1 MERVLIVDDETVLCT
16 LFEMMLREEGF
27 ETKSVGSAEKALEL
41 IDSGESFDLIL
52 TDIMMPEMNGLQFLK
67 VLREREIATPVIAMT
82 GAAPGISSDQIRD
95 NFNGFLK
102 KPFTNKE
109 LVLTVKASLIFLGS
123 PAH

>member
-1 MERVLIVDDETVLCT
+1 MERILIVDDKTVLCT
-16 LFEMMLREEGF
+16 LLEMILRKEGF
-27 ETKSVGSAEKALEL
+27 ETRGAGSAEKALEL

-52 TDIMMPEMNGLQFLK
+52 TDIMMPKMNGIEFVK
-67 VLREREIATPVIAMT
+67 VLHEREIATPVIAMT

-123 PAH
+123 TAH

>member
-1 MERVLIVDDETVLCT
+1 MERILIVDDETVLCA
-16 LFEMMLREEGF
+16 LFEMILKKEGF

-52 TDIMMPEMNGLQFLK
+52 TDIMMPRMNGIEFVK

-82 GAAPGISSDQIRD
+82 GAAPGISSAQIEA

-102 KPFTNKE
+102 KPFTKKD
-109 LVLTVKASLIFLGS
+109 LVLTVKASLISLGS
-123 PAH
+123 TAH